1 MDEEVHRSPA
11 AEISV
16 TSNGDLEESHEDVFR
31 VKAGKS
37 IPFGTAL
44 THHTTHNY
52 MHALLLKTEFA
63 HEFFLFGREPHY
75 CEIITR
81 TE

>member
-44 THHTTHNY
+44 TS
-52 MHALLLKTEFA
+52 L
-63 HEFFLFGREPHY
+63 HY
-75 CEIITR
+75 T
-81 TE
+81 